1 MAGRS
6 KNAGRRLLVLKHDR
20 WWFRREVPLS
30 CRKGVGGGRFWMVNL
45 DTSDL
50 RTAQRLRDGLEQ
62 ETAEVFDMIRKGQPL
77 RAGELSAREQ
87 GVRHR
92 EVIAAVSDQQGGGP
106 DEPVSP
112 YEAAVL
118 SAETVADSLRDPV
131 EREAFLD
138 ALHGYEP
145 VDAHLDAYLKATSIT
160 PKTGNERR
168 GLVGRLA
175 KWAAAQK
182 PALTLNRI
190 DRRQAGR
197 YVSEVID
204 PMHPATRGKHLTA
217 LRGYWKYLAARGH
230 IDLPTGEPRNTGWP
244 WSDQLLDRKG
254 GRAER
259 WDQEKERAFTTEEI
273 QKLLYSPVPDGI
285 QKDHVPGIQDA
296 LRISLLSGMRMAEVL
311 TLWVEEVREL
321 EGAGLVFDIK
331 QGKTEGAARPVPVHP
346 DLVDV
351 VTRRFKDGRGNEK
364 NGKAWLFHELAAE
377 RDPGDTFGKR
387 FARYRKKLG
396 IEDLREGKRRSLVNF
411 HSARRWFTTT
421 ANRAGQADG
430 LIKDVIGHVPD
441 KKDVTRAA
449 YIARSSPEQMRACV
463 EAVKLPAEPET
474 P

>member
-6 KNAGRRLLVLKHDR
+6 RNAGRRLLILKHDR
-20 WWFRREVPLS
+20 WWFRREVPER
-30 CRKGVGGGRFWMVNL
+30 CRKAAGRGRFWMVNL
-45 DTSDL
+45 ETSDL
-50 RTAQRLRDGLEQ
+50 RVAQRLRDDLER
-62 ETAEVFDMIRKGQPL
+62 ETAEVFEAIRQGKPL

-87 GVRHR
+87 GVKYR
-92 EVIAAVSDQQGGGP
+92 EAIASVSDQQADGP
-106 DEPVSP
+106 DDFSP
-112 YEAAVL
+112 YDIAVL
-118 SAETVADSLRDPV
+118 SAETTAEGFRDPV

-145 VDAHLDAYLKATSIT
+145 VDAHVDAYLKATSIT

-168 GLVGRLA
+168 GLIGRLA
-175 KWAAAQK
+175 RWAEAQK

-204 PMHPATRGKHLTA
+204 LMHPATQGKHLTA
-217 LRGYWKYLAARGH
+217 LRGYWKYLARRGH

-244 WSDQLLDRKG
+244 WSDQQVDRKG

-259 WDQEKERAFTTEEI
+259 GGQEKERPFTTEEL
-273 QKLLYSPVPDGI
+273 QKLLYSPVPEGL
-285 QKDHVPGIQDA
+285 QSDHVPGIRDA

-311 TLWVEEVREL
+311 TLWVEEVREI
-321 EGAGLVFDIK
+321 EGAGLVFDIQ
-331 QGKTEGAARPVPVHP
+331 QGKTEGAARRVPVHP
-346 DLVDV
+346 DLTDIVA
-351 VTRRFKDGRGNEK
+351 RRLQDGKGNEK
-364 NGKAWLFHELAAE
+364 GGRAWLFHELAAE

-396 IEDLREGKRRSLVNF
+396 VDDQREGKRRSLVNF
-411 HSARRWFTTT
+411 HSARRWFTTA

-441 KKDVTRAA
+441 KKDVTRAS
-449 YIARSSPEQMRACV
+449 YIAKSSPEQMRACV
-463 EAVKLPAEPET
+463 ESVKLPDP